1 MSLKALSSL
10 LAMDAPRHC
19 ATKNRVNCGNG
30 GCNKLYDEHVQLLQE
45 LHAHQ
50 SRAWTSDTE
59 YKNDPFVIELRNEA
73 DRCWA
78 WLSIAPDDSH
88 AASPT
93 STTDGEA
100 ETIRNLDVEHLRV
113 QIDISNSLRGLFEVQ
128 HRRQAYRE
136 AAAGNS
142 SALAH
147 IDADNFPHVPPR
159 VGLSTLPRN
168 ISLTQLVDSED
179 DEELKNNSETANA
192 AGKKRAAPNGDGLAE
207 EGGKRPRTE

>member
-1 MSLKALSSL
+1 MSNYSRNSTHIN
-10 LAMDAPRHC
+10 PEPGP
-19 ATKNRVNCGNG
+19 ATLNTRTT
-30 GCNKLYDEHVQLLQE
+30 QQ
-45 LHAHQ
+45 
-50 SRAWTSDTE
+50 
-59 YKNDPFVIELRNEA
+59 FVIELRNEA

-93 STTDGEA
+93 STTDGDA